1 MFVDLAINPPVGL
14 AWWWN
19 ALAAIMLLGGVAVL
33 TWGIVIWRRSRKPSM
48 SSEDSLETLRS
59 KVLAEL
65 EVIAADHRAGTLPAA
80 QAAVRT
86 SNLVRHFL
94 GLAAETDADYA
105 TAHQIAMLARIRP
118 SLQPAARLI
127 ADLQPIAYG
136 GSLDDCERLIVE
148 AQEVVRTWQ

>member
-19 ALAAIMLLGGVAVL
+19 AGAAIMMLGGLAVL
-33 TWGIVIWRRSRKPSM
+33 AWGVVVWRRSRKPPISP
-48 SSEDSLETLRS
+48 EDSLDTLRGRT
-59 KVLAEL
+59 LAEL
-65 EVIAADHRAGTLPAA
+65 EATLAQHRDGTLPAA

-86 SNLVRHFL
+86 SISLRRFL

-105 TAHQIAMLARIRP
+105 TAQQIAMLARIRP

-127 ADLQPIAYG
+127 SALQPIAYG
-136 GSLDDCERLIVE
+136 GSTDDCVRLIVD
-148 AQEVVRTWQ
+148 AQEMVRTWQ

>member
-1 MFVDLAINPPVGL
+1 VFVDLAINPPVGL

-33 TWGIVIWRRSRKPSM
+33 TWGIVIWRRSRKPST

-65 EVIAADHRAGTLPAA
+65 GVIAADHRAGTLPAA

-136 GSLDDCERLIVE
+136 DSLDDCERLIVE

>member
-1 MFVDLAINPPVGL
+1 MFVDLAISPPVVL

-19 ALAAIMLLGGVAVL
+19 VVAAAMLLGGIAVL
-33 TWGIVIWRRSRKPSM
+33 AWGIVIWRRSRKPSM
-48 SSEDSLETLRS
+48 ASEDSLETLRS
-59 KVLAEL
+59 QVLAEL
-65 EVIAADHRAGTLPAA
+65 ERISAEHRDGTLPAA

-86 SNLVRHFL
+86 SSLVRRFL

-127 ADLQPIAYG
+127 AALQPIAYG
-136 GSLDDCERLIVE
+136 GSTDDCARCIVE